1 MLEGSVKYFPQKTSG
16 KTTSA
21 ITAAETVK
29 FRQESFAWIEIN
41 GESGEI
47 YDTQK
52 HGALDCQAKV
62 REGTINYGQYFRECK
77 FIPGDPGSHF
87 PNAYFKIQK
96 KNVTTNKVEE
106 GIPPIPEKLF
116 K

>member
-1 MLEGSVKYFPQKTSG
+1 MSGTKMICECNQIDWSG
-16 KTTSA
+16 KDGKY
-21 ITAAETVK
+21 IH
-29 FRQESFAWIEIN
+29 ID
-41 GESGEI
+41 SGEI

-62 REGTINYGQYFRECK
+62 REGIINYGQYFQQCK
-77 FIPGDPGSHF
+77 YIPGAQKSYF
-87 PNAYFKIQK
+87 PNAHLKIK
-96 KNVTTNKVEE
+96 KKKVNTEQVQE

>member
-1 MLEGSVKYFPQKTSG
+1 MSEKMICECNQIDWSG
-16 KTTSA
+16 KDGKY
-21 ITAAETVK
+21 IH
-29 FRQESFAWIEIN
+29 I
-41 GESGEI
+41 ESGEI

-62 REGTINYGQYFRECK
+62 REGTINYGQYFQQCK
-77 FIPGDPGSHF
+77 YIPGDPKSYF
-87 PNAYFKIQK
+87 PCAQYKVK
-96 KNVTTNKVEE
+96 KNNVNIAQVEE

>member
-1 MLEGSVKYFPQKTSG
+1 MNKSKMICECNQMDWSG
-16 KTTSA
+16 KDGKYIHIA
-21 ITAAETVK
+21 
-29 FRQESFAWIEIN
+29 
-41 GESGEI
+41 SGEI

-77 FIPGDPGSHF
+77 FIPGDPESNF
-87 PNAYFKIQK
+87 PSAYFKIQK
-96 KNVTTNKVEE
+96 KNVITNEVEE

>member
-1 MLEGSVKYFPQKTSG
+1 MSGTKMICECNQIDWSG
-16 KTTSA
+16 KGGKY
-21 ITAAETVK
+21 IH
-29 FRQESFAWIEIN
+29 ID
-41 GESGEI
+41 SGEI

-62 REGTINYGQYFRECK
+62 REGIINYGQYFQQCK
-77 FIPGDPGSHF
+77 YIPGAQKSYF
-87 PNAYFKIQK
+87 PNAHLKIK
-96 KNVTTNKVEE
+96 KKKVNTEQVQE